1 MPHSHDNADSERRIF
16 WAMLLIGSFMFVE
29 VVGGLVS
36 GSLALLADA
45 GHMLTDFASLVLAW
59 FGFRLGRRPADLK
72 RTYGYHRFEVLAA
85 FFNGIT
91 LFFIVIWIFYEA
103 VERFFQPVEILGG
116 MMLTVAFIGL
126 LINVIAFW
134 MLHSG
139 DRSNLNVR
147 GAAAHVL
154 GDLLGSVG
162 AIIAA
167 LVILGTGWS
176 PIDPLLSILVGLLIL
191 KSAWG
196 IVRDSAHILL
206 EGSPQ
211 HIDIPKLSSEIQN
224 AISEVQEVHHVHAW
238 SLTPQQLMVTLHLTV
253 DKNSD
258 QDGILHRVSTY
269 LKEQWQVQH
278 STIQI
283 EHARCPNEQCQEY
296 QNS

>member
-1 MPHSHDNADSERRIF
+1 MAHHHSHNHDNADNERRIF
-16 WAMLLIGSFMFVE
+16 WAMLLIGSFMLVE
-29 VVGGLVS
+29 VVGGLIS

-72 RTYGYHRFEVLAA
+72 RTYGYRRFEVLAA

-91 LFFIVIWIFYEA
+91 LFFIVVWIFYEA
-103 VERFFQPVEILGG
+103 IQRFFQPVEILGS
-116 MMLTVAFIGL
+116 MMLTVACIGL
-126 LINVIAFW
+126 LVNVVAFW
-134 MLHSG
+134 LLHRG

-162 AIIAA
+162 AIVAA

-191 KSAWG
+191 KSAWS

-211 HIDIPKLSSEIQN
+211 HIDIPKLSTEIQD

-238 SLTPQQLMVTLHLTV
+238 SLTPQQLMVTLHVMV

-258 QDGILHRVSTY
+258 QDTVLQRVSAY

-283 EHARCPNEQCQEY
+283 EHVNCPDQQGCD
-296 QNS
+296 